1 MISCAVRAG
10 GGGLRQ
16 LPGWPPNSSKVS
28 GKKSHFNESTF
39 TSCVSKFL
47 DAPDCLINQTIRRK
61 TNSATML
68 SQKKVS
74 SLKERAHSRNFE
86 FRRLTA
92 AATGLRGYGVLT
104 DS

>member
-10 GGGLRQ
+10 GGLRQ
-16 LPGWPPNSSKVS
+16 LAGWPPNSSKVS

-61 TNSATML
+61 TNSATLL
-68 SQKKVS
+68 SQEKSQVSKKGHIHEIS
-74 SLKERAHSRNFE
+74 SSAASR
-86 FRRLTA
+86 RR
-92 AATGLRGYGVLT
+92 LRGYGVLA
-104 DS
+104 